1 MYIKNGKNK
10 IKCTDFV
17 SNNPNSVLF
26 YLSTEPKLTKT
37 NTTIELYDDSNF
49 MMTSINRRDY
59 KNEKI
64 SKFGEEYILTLT
76 NEEEIIPSLDDYK
89 NDKIKELSTQTE
101 EAITNGFDLE
111 VNGTIKHF
119 SLEAH
124 DQRNILNICQ
134 YLYEHQDVPEYMYH
148 ADDEEFQLYSRDVIF
163 NIRDEMIHRIIV
175 YNADYS
181 IAKQKIKEAKT
192 IDDVKNISL

>member
-1 MYIKNGKNK
+1 MYIKNGNK
-10 IKCTDFV
+10 KINCTDF
-17 SNNPNSVLF
+17 NANYGILF
-26 YLSTEPKLTKT
+26 YLEESPVLNNDKIYLYSDDGFCMR
-37 NTTIELYDDSNF
+37 TIIRSE
-49 MMTSINRRDY
+49 Y
-59 KNEKI
+59 KHEKI
-64 SKFGEEYILTLT
+64 TEFGKEFILSLT

-89 NDKIKELSTQTE
+89 SDKIKELSTQTE

-111 VNGTIKHF
+111 VNGDIKHF

-148 ADDEEFQLYSRDVIF
+148 ADGEEFQLYSRDIIF
-163 NIRDEMIHRIIV
+163 NIRDEMLHRIIV

-181 IAKQKIKEAKT
+181 IAKQKVNEAKT